1 MRFFGYVKE
10 SVVESSRENARIRML
25 RICYY
30 LIDDSFEIVEE
41 KENNSGIL
49 QGPFLKRKKV
59 LILLVFLII
68 SL

>member
-1 MRFFGYVKE
+1 
-10 SVVESSRENARIRML
+10 ML

-59 LILLVFLII
+59 ILINNDLN
-68 SL
+68 